1 MNQFIWE
8 CGNVGNI
15 ALIVLATL
23 MILIII
29 GLGFAGN
36 FFYHIA
42 VGLNDKEFIE
52 PAIVEGVYSL
62 DDPWK
67 VERMWYEKA
76 KRQILTIQSTDG
88 LALSAIYMEE
98 NPASKKVAILAH
110 GYTGDLKEMAP
121 YAKLYAEMGFNILV
135 PDARGHGM
143 SEGDYIGFGW
153 HERKD
158 YLQWIQLLLEKVGP
172 DAEIA
177 LFGISMGGATVMNVS
192 GEELP
197 SNVKVIVEDCGFS
210 SVTSELTY
218 QLKGMYK
225 LPAFPLI
232 PVTSLITKIR
242 ANYWFGEADS
252 VAQVK
257 KNKVPILFIH
267 GEEDKFVPMEMVY
280 EVYEANA
287 SSKELYISP
296 KANHAQAY
304 QENKETYKKVVQ
316 EFVSTYI
323 K

>member
-1 MNQFIWE
+1 M
-8 CGNVGNI
+8 GTL
-15 ALIVLATL
+15 ALIAFAS
-23 MILIII
+23 LIGLLVIA
-29 GLGFAGN
+29 LGFAGN
-36 FFYHIA
+36 FFYRIA

-52 PAIVEGVYSL
+52 PAIVEGVYPL
-62 DDPWK
+62 DDPWRE
-67 VERMWYEKA
+67 ERMWYEKA
-76 KRQILTIQSTDG
+76 TRQILTIQSTDG

-158 YLQWIQLLLEKVGP
+158 YLQWIQLILEKVGK
-172 DAEIA
+172 DADVA

-192 GEELP
+192 GEDLP
-197 SNVKVIVEDCGFS
+197 SNVKVIVEDCGYS
-210 SVTSELTY
+210 SVTSELSY

-242 ANYWFGEADS
+242 SNYWFGEADS
-252 VAQVK
+252 VAQV
-257 KNKVPILFIH
+257 I
-267 GEEDKFVPMEMVY
+267 
-280 EVYEANA
+280 
-287 SSKELYISP
+287 
-296 KANHAQAY
+296 
-304 QENKETYKKVVQ
+304 
-316 EFVSTYI
+316 
-323 K
+323 